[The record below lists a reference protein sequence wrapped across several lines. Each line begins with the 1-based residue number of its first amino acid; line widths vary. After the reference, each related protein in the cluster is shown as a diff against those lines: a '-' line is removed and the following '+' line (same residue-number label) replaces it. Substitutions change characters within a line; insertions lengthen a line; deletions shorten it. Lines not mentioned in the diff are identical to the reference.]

1 MEGTGFWARAHV
13 LAVFRGCSML
23 PAGREDPPPHTG
35 ISDVDTSQASAS
47 CSCPG
52 AWCVLLER
60 LLGLRLSFIDPKS
73 GIPFRLSGWG

>member
-1 MEGTGFWARAHV
+1 MEGAGFWARAHV

-23 PAGREDPPPHTG
+23 PAGREAHPPHTG
-35 ISDVDTSQASAS
+35 ISEADTSQASSS

-52 AWCVLLER
+52 AWCVSLER

-73 GIPFRLSGWG
+73 GIPFRLSGWV